1 MQNKKEFRIANVL
14 RVNVWRNPE
23 MVVKATRTVWGNF
36 HVIMLLLGEK
46 DMQCTY
52 KRNTEAR

>member
-1 MQNKKEFRIANVL
+1 MKTKKEFRIANIL

-36 HVIMLLLGEK
+36 HVIMLPLGEK
-46 DMQCTY
+46 D
-52 KRNTEAR
+52 R